1 MKNKKK
7 NTSGQRFLPL
17 AIMVMIGVFCGLALP
32 NALDPLTVQAET
44 LGDFL
49 LAYLVF
55 LVSVFAAFLFQV
67 IVHEGGHLVFGLL
80 SGYRFCSFRI
90 FSLMWVK
97 EQGKLKTRRL
107 SLAGT
112 AGQCLMAPPDM
123 VDGKIPVFLYNMGGS
138 IMNGIFMAIFFGL
151 YMALKPFPVPCAVM
165 LVFAMIGLV
174 LGLSNAIPMRT
185 ELIANDGYNA
195 ISLSKDPQ
203 ALRAFWVQM
212 KVVEQTAMGIRIKDM
227 PPEWFE
233 IPSDEAM
240 KNSMVATVGV
250 FACSRLM
257 DENRLEEARALMERL
272 LSAKISL
279 SGIHRNI
286 MINDLIFIETVGEN
300 RPEVIQSMLTKE
312 FLAFRKS
319 MAAYPTVLRT
329 QYACAL
335 ITDRDSQKAAQL
347 KRQFEK
353 AAKKYPYPCELEQEY
368 EFLQL
373 AEQKA
378 QLN

>member
-1 MKNKKK
+1 
-7 NTSGQRFLPL
+7 
-17 AIMVMIGVFCGLALP
+17 MVMIGVLCGLALP
-32 NALDPLTVQAET
+32 NALDPLTEQAET
-44 LGDFL
+44 LWDFL

-55 LVSVFAAFLFQV
+55 FLGAFAAFVFQV
-67 IVHEGGHLVFGLL
+67 IVHESGHLVFGLL

-90 FSLMWVK
+90 FSLMWVL

-123 VDGKIPVFLYNMGGS
+123 VDGKIPMFLYNMGGS
-138 IMNGIFMAIFFGL
+138 IMNGIFAAIFFVL
-151 YMALKPFPVPCAVM
+151 YMALKPFPIPCAVM
-165 LVFAMIGLV
+165 LEFAMIGLV

-185 ELIANDGYNA
+185 ELISNDGYNA
-195 ISLSKDPQ
+195 IALSKDPQ
-203 ALRAFWVQM
+203 ALRAFWVQL
-212 KVVEQTAMGIRIKDM
+212 KVVEQTAQNIRIKDL
-227 PPEWFE
+227 PEEWFAL
-233 IPSDEAM
+233 PSDEAM
-240 KNSMVATVGV
+240 KNNLVATVGV
-250 FACSRLM
+250 FACSRLI
-257 DENRLEEARALMERL
+257 DENRLEDARTLIERL
-272 LSAKISL
+272 LAADIALSA
-279 SGIHRNI
+279 IHRNI
-286 MINDLIFIETVGEN
+286 MINDLIFMETIGEN
-300 RPEVIQSMLTKE
+300 RPQVIRSMLTKE
-312 FLAFRKS
+312 FLSFRKS

-335 ITDRDSQKAAQL
+335 ITDRDPQKAAQL
-347 KRQFEK
+347 KKQFEK